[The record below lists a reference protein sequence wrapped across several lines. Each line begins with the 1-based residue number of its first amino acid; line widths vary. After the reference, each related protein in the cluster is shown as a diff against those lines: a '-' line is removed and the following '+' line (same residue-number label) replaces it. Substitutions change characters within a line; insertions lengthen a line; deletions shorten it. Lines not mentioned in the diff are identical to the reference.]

1 MTVPSTNEYKP
12 IVFANER
19 DHGAPWSFVAKEVFF
34 EEEDGGQGSHSRTQ
48 VALMNVWERETGEN
62 LEVILGDE
70 RNVDALINALKVV
83 KARMKVQERVIHLES
98 AQSELRYQE
107 KQAAGELL

>member
-1 MTVPSTNEYKP
+1 MTVPSTNDYQP

-19 DHGAPWSFVAKEVFF
+19 DHGAPWSFVATDVSF

-48 VALMNVWERETGEN
+48 VALMNVWERKTGESI
-62 LEVILGDE
+62 EVILGSE
-70 RNVDALINALKVV
+70 KHVDALISALKVV
-83 KARMKVQERVIHLES
+83 KARMKVQEQVIRLES

-107 KQAAGELL
+107 KVAAGELL